1 MEDKMTRQQ
10 RRFQL
15 REAKKDL
22 EKLQKSKFFQNL
34 MKDKWIDE
42 IAAEDLFHLQN
53 KSHTDKKLQ
62 SKFNLSM
69 DYLRAVATLES
80 KIELLSKHE

>member
-1 MEDKMTRQQ
+1 
-10 RRFQL
+10 
-15 REAKKDL
+15 
-22 EKLQKSKFFQNL
+22 

-42 IAAEDLFHLQN
+42 IAAEDLFLLQN

>member
-1 MEDKMTRQQ
+1 
-10 RRFQL
+10 
-15 REAKKDL
+15 
-22 EKLQKSKFFQNL
+22 

-62 SKFNLSM
+62 GKFNLSM

-80 KIELLSKHE
+80 KIELLSKHKEDTVLI